1 MTTTTPAAVQPRAID
16 RALTRGLGGLL
27 GGGFTGFVLRR
38 ILGAV
43 VTLLVLSVV
52 IYAVFY
58 IAPGDVAQ
66 ITCGPRCSPAQV
78 QQVSEQLKL
87 DDPIHVRYLD
97 FLRGLLVGQDYST
110 GTGVLHCD
118 APCLGLSYQTDQ
130 QVTDLILNKL
140 PVTGSLAIGAMVLW
154 LILGVGT
161 GVLSAWRRGRATER
175 VLTAVTL
182 AGTATPVFVIGL
194 LLMILICGKLQ
205 WLPFPQYVPFTDD
218 PQQWAWNLLLP
229 WVSLALI
236 EAAKY
241 ARLTRSSMLE
251 TLADDHV
258 RTFRAYGVRER
269 SIVGRHALR
278 GALAPVIALSA
289 NDFGSM
295 FGGAMLTETLFGLP
309 GLGRELVQ
317 AVRVVDLPVVVGM
330 VLVTGFFV
338 VLANTVA
345 DVLYAVADRRVVLS

>member
-1 MTTTTPAAVQPRAID
+1 MTASTPVATKSRG
-16 RALTRGLGGLL
+16 LTDGLTAGLGGLL
-27 GGGFTGFVLRR
+27 GGGFTGFVVRR
-38 ILGAV
+38 ALGAV
-43 VTLLVLSVV
+43 ITLFVLSVV

-58 IAPGDVAQ
+58 VAPGDVAQ

-78 QQVSEQLKL
+78 QQVSEQLRL
-87 DDPIHVRYLD
+87 DDPLYTRYLD
-97 FLRGLLVGQDYST
+97 FLRGIFAGQDYST
-110 GTGVLHCD
+110 GTSVLHCD

-130 QVTDLILNKL
+130 QVTELILNKV

-175 VLTAVTL
+175 ILTAVTL

-194 LLMILICGKLQ
+194 LLMILICGRLQ
-205 WLPFPQYVPFTDD
+205 WLPFPQYVPFTED

-251 TLADDHV
+251 TLAEDHV
-258 RTFRAYGVRER
+258 RTFRAYGIGER
-269 SIVGRHALR
+269 SIVGKHALR

-295 FGGAMLTETLFGLP
+295 FGGALLTETLFGLP

-338 VLANTVA
+338 VLANAVA